1 MIKVFINDVD
11 ADLECDNAF
20 RFVSLVEL
28 VKSQID
34 PDHMITAITVD
45 GRELEEAEWSMTLG
59 EFQGEQLQFYT
70 GNPDDYVV
78 DRLQSAPGVIRT
90 CFFEFR
96 DARKE
101 FQDGDNSQGNQRL
114 KVACDTLRAFFDWYG
129 TLVQIASEPKR
140 DKLDISTH
148 VIEISETCQK
158 ICEQQL
164 YQSWWALSESLE
176 KDLEPQL
183 DKLEDVCRRAAR
195 QVTTVTAC

>member
-1 MIKVFINDVD
+1 MIKVFINEVD
-11 ADLECDNAF
+11 AELECESSF

-34 PDHMITAITVD
+34 PEHMITAILVD
-45 GRELEEAEWSMTLG
+45 DRELSEEEWNMTLG
-59 EFQGEQLQFYT
+59 EFQGEQLSFYT
-70 GNPDDYVV
+70 GNPDEYVAQ
-78 DRLQSAPGVIRT
+78 RLQSAPGVVRT

-101 FQDGDNSQGNQRL
+101 FQDGANQEGNQRL

-129 TLVQIASEPKR
+129 TLVQISSEPKR
-140 DKLDISTH
+140 GQLDISTQ
-148 VIEISETCQK
+148 VVEISETCQK

-164 YQSWWALSESLE
+164 YQSWWALGESLE

-183 DKLEDVCRRAAR
+183 DKLEDICRRAAR
-195 QVTTVTAC
+195 QITDAAPY